1 MRRNTKDFRTL
12 QLEINKLKNSI
23 GGKIEIGTNSLKWSD
38 LATGPG
44 RKAMTIGIVLVL
56 INQFCGCFE
65 MLNYT
70 ASIFKDAGSTMTPNM
85 SAIIVAAIQLLGSY
99 VATNLVDRAGR
110 KVKIITLLRSYDIG
124 TL

>member
-12 QLEINKLKNSI
+12 QLEINKLKNSF
-23 GGKIEIGTNSLKWSD
+23 GGKIELGTGLKWSD
-38 LATGPG
+38 VTTGPG

-56 INQFCGCFE
+56 INQFCGCFA

-70 ASIFKDAGSTMTPNM
+70 ASIFKEAGSGSTMSPNM
-85 SAIIVAAIQLLGSY
+85 SAIIVAVIQLLGSY

-110 KVKIITLLRSYDIG
+110 KVG
-124 TL
+124 TDDFF